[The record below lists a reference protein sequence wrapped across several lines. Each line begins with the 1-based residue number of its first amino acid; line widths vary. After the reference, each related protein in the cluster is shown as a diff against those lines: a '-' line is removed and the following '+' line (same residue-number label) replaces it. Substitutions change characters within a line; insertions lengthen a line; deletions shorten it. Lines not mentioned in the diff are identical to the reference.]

1 MPDVGR
7 GSLRWRFAIWFGL
20 AFVFGAVGLR
30 VLHYQAASR
39 WLAHE
44 LDLELLTRL
53 SEVVAVERVTP
64 GDLDHPGLELPGS
77 PTVSRLGESP
87 SPGRT
92 DLFRGLAVGLPPLD
106 WFAGIW
112 RPDGTLVASRRLPE
126 QVGWAPGLSSRVGE
140 LWTTPDGRFRL
151 AAVSAPDGNLLL
163 VGTSLTSL
171 AEARSRAAWFQSA
184 TFLLWV
190 PLLLGIA
197 WLLLGRVLGPLR
209 GIAATARRIHDGH
222 FEERID
228 LAQADTEYADVAATL
243 NAMLDRLEAIRGSQA
258 RFNADVA
265 HQLMNPV
272 HGILLESDVAT
283 SQPRPA
289 ADLAAALVRVG
300 TLGRRLEALCEAL
313 LTYARSASVDPG
325 RLRRLDLE
333 PILVEAAEQVAPL
346 ATHRSITISLPTGG
360 MIVRGDAEL
369 LREVFANLLAN
380 AVEHSAPGDV
390 IEVRT
395 ASTSTAAEI
404 SVIDHGHGVSSVDAP
419 RIFDRFWSDK
429 PGGGHGIGLA
439 LCRTILRSHGGDIVF
454 QTTPGGGATFVATL
468 PAATS
473 PTDQLSGEPSSEP
486 G

>member
-7 GSLRWRFAIWFGL
+7 GSLRWRFAVWFGL

-30 VLHYQAASR
+30 TLHYQAASR

-44 LDLELLTRL
+44 LDLELRTRL
-53 SEVVAVERVTP
+53 SEVAAVERATP
-64 GDLDHPGLELPGS
+64 GDLDHPGLELPEGFAAS
-77 PTVSRLGESP
+77 GPAESP
-87 SPGRT
+87 PPAAA
-92 DLFRGLAVGLPPLD
+92 DLFRGLSVGLPPLD

-112 RPDGTLVASRRLPE
+112 QPDGTLVASRRLPE
-126 QVGWAPGLSSRVGE
+126 QVGWDPTLPRRLGK

-151 AAVSAPDGNLLL
+151 AAMSGSKGSLLV

-171 AEARSRAAWFQSA
+171 AAARNRAAWFQAA
-184 TFLLWV
+184 TFILWV

-197 WLLLGRVLGPLR
+197 WLLLGRVLAPLR
-209 GIAATARRIHDGH
+209 GIAATARRIHDGR

-243 NAMLDRLEAIRGSQA
+243 NAMLDRLDAIRGSQA

-272 HGILLESDVAT
+272 HSILLESDVAT

-289 ADLAAALVRVG
+289 ADLAAALNRVG

-313 LTYARSASVDPG
+313 LTYARSASIDPS

-333 PILVEAAEQVAPL
+333 PILAEAAEQVAPQ
-346 ATHRSITISLPTGG
+346 AANRSITISLPTGG
-360 MIVRGDAEL
+360 AMARGDAEL

-380 AVEHSAPGDV
+380 AVEHSVPGGS
-390 IEVRT
+390 IEVRA
-395 ASTSTAAEI
+395 ASTSTTAQV
-404 SVIDHGHGVSSVDAP
+404 SVIDHGHGVSPADAP

-429 PGGGHGIGLA
+429 PGGGHGVGLA

-454 QTTPGGGATFVATL
+454 ETTPGGGATFVATL
-468 PAATS
+468 PAAES
-473 PTDQLSGEPSSEP
+473 QAGQVSGEEP
-486 G
+486 LEPA